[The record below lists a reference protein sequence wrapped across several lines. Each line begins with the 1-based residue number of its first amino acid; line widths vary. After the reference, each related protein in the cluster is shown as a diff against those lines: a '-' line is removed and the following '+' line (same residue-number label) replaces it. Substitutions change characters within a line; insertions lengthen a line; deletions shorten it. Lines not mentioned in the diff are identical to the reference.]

1 MKRFFHIAVVGC
13 MLSCSWATA
22 GFAAENDPAPSGDTP
37 AKDLAPG
44 GKGGFEPGE
53 ISIGEPLQVPFRAP
67 AAVIEPPP
75 VPSEPK
81 TSQPNVWPKQDSPPT
96 RTPAAPFAPAPVRSA
111 VPEPPRPLTS
121 EASAVGMGWIGI
133 TADDTL
139 VPGRLVVVDVA
150 AASPAAEAGIVP
162 QNTLLG
168 INGIPLRN
176 ADELAAALAAISPGM
191 NVKLAIG
198 RGDRIDEVAVRA
210 IARPLSSPSPQ
221 WQASV
226 TPAPAAPAPAAI
238 PPSRVEELPPPSL
251 PSQRHGAKG
260 RIALGVRTVPV
271 DQGMQSRYRLS
282 QPTGAYVVGVVQ
294 DLPASKAGVP
304 PGSVIV
310 ALGNRPIRD
319 PGDLTRLVTQGP
331 AGSPVALEY
340 VLPGGESRQ
349 AEVVLQSLEIP
360 LERALTGPD
369 PTVGDPALLAPES
382 GLQQARRLAVPPDHR
397 GDLSPSMLR
406 VDAPATSRLE
416 DEIHLLR
423 KRVESLERQL
433 DGMRE
438 RTPSGPL
445 R

>member
-1 MKRFFHIAVVGC
+1 MKRFFYIAVVGC
-13 MLSCSWATA
+13 VLSCSWAIVS
-22 GFAAENDPAPSGDTP
+22 FAAEDEPAPSGDTS
-37 AKDLAPG
+37 ANDLAPDG
-44 GKGGFEPGE
+44 EGGFEPGE

-67 AAVIEPPP
+67 AAVIAPPP

-81 TSQPNVWPKQDSPPT
+81 ALEAKAWPTQDSTPA
-96 RTPAAPFAPAPVRSA
+96 RTPAAPFTPPPVRSA
-111 VPEPPRPLTS
+111 VPEPPRPLHP

-150 AASPAAEAGIVP
+150 AASPAAEAGIVA

-168 INGIPLRN
+168 INGIPLRT

-198 RGDRIDEVAVRA
+198 RGDRIDEIAVRA
-210 IARPLSSPSPQ
+210 IARPVSSSAPQ

-226 TPAPAAPAPAAI
+226 TPAPAAPAPASIA
-238 PPSRVEELPPPSL
+238 PSTVHELPPPSL
-251 PSQRHGAKG
+251 SPQRPVAKG

-271 DQGMQSRYRLS
+271 DQGVQSRYRLS

-310 ALGNRPIRD
+310 ALGDRPIRD

-369 PTVGDPALLAPES
+369 PTVGDPALLPPES
-382 GLQQARRLAVPPDHR
+382 VLQQARRLAVPPDHR
-397 GDLSPSMLR
+397 GHLAPSSLR
-406 VDAPATSRLE
+406 VDATATSRLE
-416 DEIHLLR
+416 DEIRLLQN
-423 KRVESLERQL
+423 RVESLERQL
-433 DGMRE
+433 D
-438 RTPSGPL
+438 RTQPGPL